1 MVVYSS
7 PYADSFDPIPQK
19 TQKIWDAVE
28 VLDIIN
34 PDRGCLTCVGYAPS
48 CRRRCRNPINAGN
61 RATAFR
67 LLDRIAYSKPQSPD
81 TRKLLH
87 ELAKC
92 ALCVRYHQGQAHDV
106 VAQWERKI
114 AAMSPEPK
122 VKTEPFDDEWE
133 FDDEL
138 SELLKKLAKIRAER
152 ERQAQ
157 EKEEKARRATE
168 ERGRRDRQR
177 REQQEKEDKA
187 QRAREAEGQRERE
200 RKRRE
205 EQERQNAQRE
215 TKRWHERWN
224 TYISRWDEFSSEFPR
239 PRIIRF

>member
-7 PYADSFDPIPQK
+7 PYADSFDSIPKTKQK
-19 TQKIWDAVE
+19 KIWDAVE

-92 ALCVRYHQGQAHDV
+92 ALCLRNHQDQAHDV

-114 AAMSPEPK
+114 AAMTPEQK
-122 VKTEPFDDEWE
+122 VKTEPFDDN
-133 FDDEL
+133 L
-138 SELLKKLAKIRAER
+138 SELMKKLAKIRAER
-152 ERQAQ
+152 DRQAQ

-168 ERGRRDRQR
+168 ERDRKDRQR
-177 REQQEKEDKA
+177 REQQEKEEKA
-187 QRAREAEGQRERE
+187 ERAREAEGRRERE